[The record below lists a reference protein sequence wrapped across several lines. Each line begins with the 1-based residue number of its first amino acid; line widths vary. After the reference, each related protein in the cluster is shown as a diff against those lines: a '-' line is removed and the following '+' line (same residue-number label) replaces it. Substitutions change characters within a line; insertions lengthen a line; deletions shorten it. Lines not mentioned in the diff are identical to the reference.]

1 MALVRW
7 EPFEGLTSLRRDMD
21 RLFEDFMGRAPSRMG
36 DGIGEPAVEVADTPE
51 AVIVKAQ
58 MPGVSKDHLQVDVTD
73 DILTLKG
80 EMKEEETKE
89 EKNYHRREFRYGR
102 FARSIHLPAAVQS
115 DRATAQLKEG
125 ILEVRIPKSDKSKA
139 RQIRIQT

>member
-7 EPFEGLTSLRRDMD
+7 EPFEGLSSLRRDMD

-36 DGIGEPAVEVADTPE
+36 DGTGEPAVEVSDTPE

-58 MPGVSKDHLQVDVTD
+58 MPGVSKEHIQVDVTD
-73 DILTLKG
+73 DVLTLKG
-80 EMKEEETKE
+80 EMKEEKTKE

-102 FARSIHLPAAVQS
+102 FARSIPLPAMVQS

-125 ILEVRIPKSDKSKA
+125 ILEVRIPKSEKSKA
-139 RQIRIQT
+139 RQIQIQS

>member
-21 RLFEDFMGRAPSRMG
+21 RLFEEFMGRAPSRMG
-36 DGIGEPAVEVADTPE
+36 ESTGEPAVEVSDTPE

-58 MPGVSKDHLQVDVTD
+58 MPGVSKDHIQVDVTD
-73 DILTLKG
+73 DVLTLRG

-89 EKNYHRREFRYGR
+89 EQNYHRREFRYGR
-102 FARSIHLPAAVQS
+102 FARSIPLPAMVQS

-125 ILEVRIPKSDKSKA
+125 ILEVRIPKSEKSKA
-139 RQIRIQT
+139 RQIQIQS